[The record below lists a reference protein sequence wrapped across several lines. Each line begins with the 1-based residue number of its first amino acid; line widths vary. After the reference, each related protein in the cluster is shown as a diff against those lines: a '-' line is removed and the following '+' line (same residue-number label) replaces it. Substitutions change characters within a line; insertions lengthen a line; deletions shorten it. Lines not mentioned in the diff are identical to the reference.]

1 MTKPPDSLL
10 DAAPLFMRHC
20 HCRCR
25 CSCSCSCS
33 WCRRGSAAGLAL
45 NAIIEPPSL
54 TRLAGGR

>member
-1 MTKPPDSLL
+1 MTKPPDGLL

-20 HCRCR
+20 HCHCR
-25 CSCSCSCS
+25 CS

>member
-10 DAAPLFMRHC
+10 DAPPLFMRHC
-20 HCRCR
+20 HCR
-25 CSCSCSCS
+25 

>member
-20 HCRCR
+20 HCRC
-25 CSCSCSCS
+25 S

-45 NAIIEPPSL
+45 NAIIEPPSI